1 MTEAKTKPTAASV
14 GEHLATIATEAQRAD
29 ANTLVSLMRRVTQED
44 PKMWG
49 PSIIGFGSYHYTYD
63 SGREGDSA
71 LAGFAVRKGEFVLY
85 IVSGFEGQEQL
96 LAKLGK
102 HKASKACLY
111 VKRLADIDTTVLE
124 QLIADSVSEMK
135 RRYPPRD

>member
-1 MTEAKTKPTAASV
+1 MTGNKTKATKVSVARHIAA
-14 GEHLATIATEAQRAD
+14 IANEQQRAD
-29 ANTLVSLMRRVTQED
+29 AKSLATLLRRVTRQS
-44 PKMWG
+44 PVMWG